1 MTRLTFKIIHKMFS
15 NSVMGTVLPTI
26 SSFPP
31 LTPEDIAIDDYDEVI
46 LSPEMIQSPL

>member
-1 MTRLTFKIIHKMFS
+1 MIRFTFKIIHNMFS
-15 NSVMGTVLPTI
+15 NLGMGTVLPTI

-31 LTPEDIAIDDYDEVI
+31 LTPEDIAIDDYNKVM